1 MHKILLLSMVI
12 LISCTGSNTTKEVTG
27 IINIRGHEP
36 FSYLSIETIDD
47 KIYEIEISDSLKNE
61 LWELQGLK
69 VRLDVQEFKINK
81 NFNRDVIVVTN
92 YLVAP
97 ISEMEKGD
105 E

>member
-1 MHKILLLSMVI
+1 MYKTLLILVVILL
-12 LISCTGSNTTKEVTG
+12 SCTGSNTTKEVTG
-27 IINIRGHEP
+27 IINVRGHEP

-69 VRLDVQEFKINK
+69 VKLEVKEFKINK

-92 YLVAP
+92 YFVAP
-97 ISEMEKGD
+97 IAEMEKGD
-105 E
+105 D